1 MSRAGFSTP
10 INPRTTSTSHME
22 SHDKNRNDV
31 MNNVWNT
38 RYDPFSNLYLT
49 QNSLPLSLPQV
60 SYSVQQRN
68 ASLYVPKNN
77 PNEYTIG
84 GVLSGSSGIDHK
96 FTQVLSVSTAESF
109 HVWWIPL
116 CIALRIHY
124 ANLISIEFTFSQD
137 LELSKFA
144 GKNVTLNNAI
154 QQMDTNP
161 IKTAITVCS
170 QLIEHKVKI
179 KTI

>member
-38 RYDPFSNLYLT
+38 KHDPFSNLYLT

-96 FTQVLSVSTAESF
+96 FTQVLSVST
-109 HVWWIPL
+109 
-116 CIALRIHY
+116 
-124 ANLISIEFTFSQD
+124 T
-137 LELSKFA
+137 
-144 GKNVTLNNAI
+144 
-154 QQMDTNP
+154 
-161 IKTAITVCS
+161 
-170 QLIEHKVKI
+170 
-179 KTI
+179 